1 MVHIVIIMIDQDADH
16 HDHSEPDDHIDTDL
30 SLPAHVVEIDLTDFA
45 FPIKIG
51 VACPDV
57 HLFISR

>member
-1 MVHIVIIMIDQDADH
+1 MIGQDD
-16 HDHSEPDDHIDTDL
+16 DHSEPDDHIDPDL

-57 HLFISR
+57 HLFISTGYYPDDVVFD

>member
-1 MVHIVIIMIDQDADH
+1 MIGQDADH
-16 HDHSEPDDHIDTDL
+16 DDQSEPDDHIDPDL

>member
-1 MVHIVIIMIDQDADH
+1 MVDTIHDDHDQ
-16 HDHSEPDDHIDTDL
+16 HDGYHDHIDPDL